1 MGTLVAA
8 GRLTASPMWRASSAA
23 LGPILGSGTMA
34 WVSSCLLLG
43 FETDGALQPTRT
55 VARTISRDARKTA
68 GILLKGSDGSKFDI
82 RLARLDQPPG
92 ILRLATDGSIA
103 VA

>member
-1 MGTLVAA
+1 
-8 GRLTASPMWRASSAA
+8 
-23 LGPILGSGTMA
+23 MA

-43 FETDGALQPTRT
+43 FETVDGALQPTRT

-68 GILLKGSDGSKFDI
+68 GILLKGSNGSKFDI